1 VTSADGPTSRLARF
15 VAEHQ
20 REQIPEPVLHA
31 ARRALVDH
39 IGVSVS
45 GSTDDAT
52 RRARNAVAAGESG
65 GAATV
70 VGASMRVS
78 PPFAA
83 FLNAFASHVL
93 DLDDVYN
100 PPGTTVHGSCS
111 VWPAILA
118 VADTRTVAGRD
129 ALASFAVGFEVETR
143 VAHAAGQ
150 THYDVG
156 WHVTGT
162 SGHVGAAAA
171 AARTMGLGHKEIEH
185 AIAAGATQAAGLR
198 IMAGS
203 DLKSMHPGKAA
214 MDGVLAATLAAQ
226 QLTSGAKA
234 LEGDYGY
241 LAVMS
246 DEPAPEKISAGLGE
260 TWNLTSNGH
269 KLYPSGSLTHPMIDG
284 VIALMTEN
292 DAAAGDVT
300 VIDIR
305 VSGPAARFTD
315 LPQPSTPMQAK
326 FSLRHC
332 AAAAAIFRRLGPDEL
347 APSILTRADVVDLRD
362 RVKVVSDPA
371 LGKQDADVE
380 ITLASGQS
388 LAVQVRGN
396 RGTPSAPLQDD
407 ELDEKFRELVGPVL
421 GAERTERLLTTCWQF
436 DELDDVSELL
446 AQTVPSDG

>member
-1 VTSADGPTSRLARF
+1 MTTHPTALLARF
-15 VAEHQ
+15 VAEHGS
-20 REQIPEPVLHA
+20 EQIPEPVLHA
-31 ARRALVDH
+31 ARRSLVDH

-52 RRARNAVAAGESG
+52 RRARDAIAASESS
-65 GAATV
+65 GAASV
-70 VGASMRVS
+70 VGVNMRVS

-83 FLNAFASHVL
+83 FLNAFSSHVL

-118 VADTRTVAGRD
+118 VADTRTVTGRE

-171 AARTMGLGHKEIEH
+171 AARTMGLGHKEVEH

-214 MDGVLAATLAAQ
+214 MDGVLAATLAAH
-226 QLTSGAKA
+226 QLTAGAKA
-234 LEGDYGY
+234 LEGDFGY

-246 DEPAPEKISAGLGE
+246 DAPAPEKISAGLGE
-260 TWNLTSNGH
+260 SWNLTSNGY

-284 VIALMTEN
+284 VIELMTQN
-292 DAAAGDVT
+292 DVSPGDVR

-305 VSGPAARFTD
+305 VSAPAARFTD
-315 LPQPSTPMQAK
+315 LPQPSTPLQAK

-347 APSILTRADVVDLRD
+347 ATAILTRPDVIDLRD
-362 RVKVVSDPA
+362 RVKVVGDPA

-388 LAVQVRGN
+388 LATEVRGN
-396 RGTPSAPLQDD
+396 RGTPSAPLDDD
-407 ELDEKFRELVGPVL
+407 ELDAKFRELVGPVL
-421 GAERTERLLTTCWQF
+421 GVQRTEQLLATCWRF
-436 DELDDVSELL
+436 DELADVSTLL